1 MTPAALTTTARVLAT
16 TGGTLRRA
24 ARRDWVRVVVLAS
37 AAGMALAA
45 DRPATHTVVMKA
57 TSYAPPAST
66 VKLGDVV
73 VWRNEDPFPHTATA
87 AGVFDSKSIAAG
99 ASWTYKPKA
108 AGEYVYVCTFHPNM
122 KGTLKVE

>member
-1 MTPAALTTTARVLAT
+1 MTLATLTTSARALAR
-16 TGGTLRRA
+16 TGDALRRA
-24 ARRDWVRVVVLAS
+24 ARSDWVQVLVLAS
-37 AAGMALAA
+37 AAGMALAS

-57 TSYAPPAST
+57 TSYAPLALT

-99 ASWTYKPKA
+99 ASWRYKPKA
-108 AGEYVYVCTFHPNM
+108 VGEYAYVCTFHPNM
-122 KGTLKVE
+122 KGTLRVE